1 VNIGTVFTFNLVI
14 GRVVRVMMEA
24 AISSVNAD
32 PRILNG
38 TKLKI
43 KLYILNKIGYRLTGY

>member
-1 VNIGTVFTFNLVI
+1 VI
-14 GRVVRVMMEA
+14 EA
-24 AISSVNAD
+24 AISNVNAY

-43 KLYILNKIGYRLTGY
+43 KLYILNKIEYQLLIDFLKLYNR